1 VPKLIPFATFY
12 NDNNE
17 PTEAMVLST
26 DNEDDIF
33 VEFEKPDAVYGFK
46 TAKINMKKMLI
57 EYREGYSDDE
67 IFDLVQIC
75 KDNIVCIREIAKEG
89 KIYAS
94 SI

>member
-1 VPKLIPFATFY
+1 MPKLIPFATFY
-12 NDNNE
+12 SENGE

-26 DNEDDIF
+26 DREDDIF
-33 VEFEKPDAVYGFK
+33 VEFEKPDAAYGFK
-46 TAKINMKKMLI
+46 TAKINIKKMII

-67 IFDLVQIC
+67 LFNLVQLC
-75 KDNIVCIREIAKEG
+75 KDNVDCINEIAKEG

>member
-1 VPKLIPFATFY
+1 
-12 NDNNE
+12 
-17 PTEAMVLST
+17 
-26 DNEDDIF
+26 
-33 VEFEKPDAVYGFK
+33 
-46 TAKINMKKMLI
+46 MKKMLI